1 MSKASDCWL
10 TPNTRKHPILDLTIA
25 VLGEID
31 LDPCSNAKNANVPAK
46 NHYFWTDDTDPSRP
60 SGLLRP
66 WHGRIFMNPPYS
78 KPLYWVERF
87 CFSYASGDME
97 AGIALLKSGVI
108 HNGGTGKVIRE
119 HASAVCFWG
128 AGMSS
133 RIQFLDPQTRQPVGA
148 PNFDCALIYC
158 GPDVTTFSA
167 VFSGYGAVM
176 QTLH

>member
-1 MSKASDCWL
+1 MSKSSDCWL
-10 TPNTRKHPILDLTIA
+10 TPNTPKHPVLDLVTA

-31 LDPCSNAKNANVPAK
+31 LDPCSNSFGAPNVPAK
-46 NHYFWTDDTDPSRP
+46 HHYRETETGY
-60 SGLLRP
+60 SGLITP

-78 KPLYWVERF
+78 KPCYWVERF
-87 CFSYASGDME
+87 CYSYVKGDME

-108 HNGGTGKVIRE
+108 HNGGTGAVIRN

-133 RIQFLDPQTRQPVGA
+133 RIQFLDPTTRQPVGA
-148 PNFDCALIYC
+148 PNFDCVLVYC
-158 GPDVTTFSA
+158 GPDVGTFSA
-167 VFSGYGAVM
+167 VFSGYGVVM